1 MRGVFSSLFRS
12 LVMAAFGSRRS
23 YFRPEQAEFPAT
35 HQSFDFVNRPFRGR
49 CVAGCA
55 SIDALRLTNNSV
67 NIDHQHEISFIRE
80 TSAPFARKFP
90 PKGRSPVA
98 SSKRARQSPQEN
110 LLATVRRLLQQRRR
124 RQKAGQCQQS
134 QWFSVAATAT
144 TARAAAPA

>member
-23 YFRPEQAEFPAT
+23 YFRPEQAEFPAA

-55 SIDALRLTNNSV
+55 STDALRSINNSV
-67 NIDHQHEISFIRE
+67 NIEHQHEISFIRE
-80 TSAPFARKFP
+80 TLAPFARRFP
-90 PKGRSPVA
+90 PKGRSSVA
-98 SSKRARQSPQEN
+98 SSEHAYQRPQAN
-110 LLATVRRLLQQRRR
+110 LLAAFPGLLQQRKR
-124 RQKAGQCQQS
+124 RQETGQCQQS
-134 QWFSVAATAT
+134 QWFRAAAAAT